1 VIKKLEEK
9 IIAGPVDIL
18 HRVPTTRYQ
27 GSKRSILPWIHD
39 NLKSLQFK
47 TVLDG
52 FGGTGSVSYLF
63 KLMNKKVTFNDILP
77 SNRMTGVAL
86 IENDSITLDEADLE
100 FVFHRNGFK
109 YPSYI
114 EDTFKG
120 VYYTSEENRLLDV
133 MALNIKMLSERYKGD
148 VLAKKQ
154 ALAYHLLFQSCLCKR
169 PFNLFHRKNL
179 SLRTAKNIERSFG
192 NKITWNTCFTKLMK
206 RFNEE
211 VSSKVFSNGST
222 HKAISQDILDIENRK
237 FDLVYF
243 DPPYAR
249 ADEKMPKDYRELYH
263 FLDGIVDYDNWPK
276 NIDLK
281 TKNKR
286 LVKQKNHWN
295 EGKIEDN
302 LDALFNKF
310 KDSIIV
316 LSYGQPGY
324 PSIYKIKK
332 LMLKYKPKV
341 RIFRKKYKYKLN
353 HRNGHGL
360 YEVLIIGE

>member
-1 VIKKLEEK
+1 MRREE
-9 IIAGPVDIL
+9 VTEQLDIL
-18 HRVPTTRYQ
+18 HKSPTTRYQ
-27 GSKRSILPWIHD
+27 GSKRSILPWIYD

-86 IENDSITLDEADLE
+86 IENDSVTLDEDDLE
-100 FVFHRNGFK
+100 FISHRNGFK
-109 YPSYI
+109 YPNFI
-114 EDTFKG
+114 ENTFKG

-133 MALNIKMLSERYKGD
+133 MALNIRMLSEKYKGD
-148 VLAKKQ
+148 ILDKKQ
-154 ALAYHLLFQSCLCKR
+154 AVAYHILFQACLCKR

-179 SLRTAKNIERSFG
+179 SLRTARGIKRSFG
-192 NKITWNTCFTKLMK
+192 NKKTWNTNFGKLIK

-211 VSSKVFSNGST
+211 VSSKVFSNDFR
-222 HKAISQDILDIENRK
+222 HEAFSQDILDIENRE
-237 FDLVYF
+237 FDLVYL

-263 FLDGIVDYDNWPK
+263 FLDGMVNYDNWAE
-276 NIDLK
+276 NIDLN

-302 LDALFNKF
+302 FDALFKKF

-316 LSYGQPGY
+316 LSYGEPGY

-332 LMLKYKPKV
+332 LLLKYKSKV
-341 RIFRKKYKYKLN
+341 SVAKKEYKYKLN
-353 HRNGHGL
+353 LRNGHGL
-360 YEVLIIGE
+360 YEVLIIGV

>member
-1 VIKKLEEK
+1 MIKEE
-9 IIAGPVDIL
+9 VTEQFDIL
-18 HRVPTTRYQ
+18 HKAPTTRYQ
-27 GSKRSILPWIHD
+27 GSKRSILPWIYN
-39 NLKSLQFK
+39 NLKSLQFN

-63 KLMNKKVTFNDILP
+63 KVMNKKVTFNDILP
-77 SNRMTGVAL
+77 SNRMTGMAL
-86 IENDSITLDEADLE
+86 IENDSITLNEEDLE
-100 FVFHRNGFK
+100 FISHRNGFK
-109 YPSYI
+109 YPSFI

-133 MALNIKMLSERYKGD
+133 MALNIRMLSEKYKGD
-148 VLAKKQ
+148 ILGKKQ
-154 ALAYHLLFQSCLCKR
+154 AVAYHILFQACLCKR

-179 SLRTAKNIERSFG
+179 SLRTARDVERSFG
-192 NKITWNTCFTKLMK
+192 NKKTWNTNFGKFIK

-211 VSSKVFSNGST
+211 VSSKVFSNGFK
-222 HKAISQDILDIENRK
+222 HEAISHDILDIEDRE
-237 FDLVYF
+237 FDLVYL

-263 FLDGIVDYDNWPK
+263 FLDGMVNYDNWAE
-276 NIDLK
+276 NIDLN
-281 TKNKR
+281 TINKR

-302 LDALFNKF
+302 FDALFKKF

-316 LSYGQPGY
+316 LSYGAPGY

-332 LMLKYKPKV
+332 LLLRYKSKV
-341 RIFRKKYKYKLN
+341 RIVRKEYKYKLN

-360 YEVLIIGE
+360 YEVLLIGT